1 MMLLLP
7 EYMATWVMGLAF
19 PASLKNTRSPGRR
32 SDFATLSPI
41 LHCATGSSGSVSHL
55 LKTLLV
61 RQEQSDRAL
70 VNGGRVP
77 RCLWR
82 CRAWWVCSRRLR
94 KARNQYLSFFFFMIC
109 LFV

>member
-61 RQEQSDRAL
+61 RQEQS
-70 VNGGRVP
+70 
-77 RCLWR
+77 
-82 CRAWWVCSRRLR
+82 SER
-94 KARNQYLSFFFFMIC
+94 KASQGSGGEC
-109 LFV
+109 L